1 MSLPA
6 YAFSAKTLPDKWLTA
21 IKHDSFQMTSSRT
34 SIERDAR
41 VLQLYEQ
48 LIEIEQRL
56 VPTGLHVFGRA
67 AELQEKAD
75 LLRMVASFDR
85 PEHGV
90 RALPALVAEALGVPS
105 YEQLIQETATSEM
118 KELIDEIVSD
128 AVALFCKDGVE
139 AAAASLS
146 ERAGVNT
153 EKSLPTFCLLAKIAE
168 QLDSNNELE
177 SLMSALRG
185 EYIAPGPGADIVQNP
200 LVLPT
205 GRNTHAVNPYS
216 VPSHV
221 AFDRARHTAEALLR
235 RYVDEHGRQ
244 PRALALVL
252 WGLDNIKTQG
262 EGVAQALWLLGVRPL
277 RDALNRATD
286 VEVIPLE
293 ELKRPR
299 IDVVMTVSGIF
310 RDLFAPT
317 MTLLDKAVRRVAA
330 LDEPLELNYVRR
342 NIAESMKG
350 GVAKFDDAVTRVF
363 SNAPGNYGTN
373 VNFLVMDSQWETA
386 ETLGDL
392 FMTRKCFAY
401 TRDSRGRMV
410 EGREARP
417 LMDDALSRV
426 EATYQNLDSF
436 EVGITDVDHYFEYL
450 GGISKA
456 VETITKARPAIYV
469 SDSLSPQTKVRSL
482 EETVRLET
490 RAKTLNPK
498 WYEGMLKHGF
508 RGVAEIENHV
518 ANTFGWSATADAV
531 DPWIYTEISKTFL
544 LDPIMFNRLMELN
557 AHSVSSLTRRLLEAH
572 DRGYWNPDEQLIE
585 SLQELLETITNRKEA
600 GIIAS
605 TEIGSS

>member
-1 MSLPA
+1 
-6 YAFSAKTLPDKWLTA
+6 
-21 IKHDSFQMTSSRT
+21 MTTSR
-34 SIERDAR
+34 SPIERDAR

-85 PEHGV
+85 PEHGA
-90 RALPALVAEALGVPS
+90 RSLPALVAEGLGVHS
-105 YEQLIQETATSEM
+105 YEQLLQETPSSEM
-118 KELIDEIVSD
+118 KEWIDNIVKE
-128 AVALFCKDGVE
+128 AVALFCHNGSD
-139 AAAASLS
+139 AATKLLYEKAN
-146 ERAGVNT
+146 VNPG
-153 EKSLPTFCLLAKIAE
+153 KSTPTFSLLTTIAA
-168 QLDSNNELE
+168 QLDINSEQE
-177 SLMSALRG
+177 SLIRGLRG
-185 EYIAPGPGADIVQNP
+185 EYITPGPGADIVQNP

-216 VPSHV
+216 VPSHA
-221 AFDRARHTAEALLR
+221 AFERARHTAEALLN
-235 RYVDEHGRQ
+235 RYVEEHARH

-262 EGVAQALWLLGVRPL
+262 EGVAQALWLLGVRPV

-286 VEVIPLE
+286 VEVIPLA

-317 MTLLDKAVRRVAA
+317 MLLLDKAVRRVAA
-330 LDEPLELNYVRR
+330 LDEPLDQNYVRQ
-342 NIAESMKG
+342 NISDSLQRGELQ
-350 GVAKFDDAVTRVF
+350 FDDAVTRVF

-373 VNFLVMDSQWETA
+373 VNFMVLDSQWQTP

-392 FMTRKCFAY
+392 FMVRKSFAY
-401 TRDSRGRMV
+401 TRDSRGRNV
-410 EGREARP
+410 EGREART

-450 GGISKA
+450 GGISRA
-456 VETITKARPAIYV
+456 VESLTKSRPAIYV

-490 RAKTLNPK
+490 RTKTLNPK
-498 WYEGMLKHGF
+498 WYEGMLQHGF
-508 RGVAEIENHV
+508 RGVAEIESHV

-531 DPWIYTEISKTFL
+531 DPWIYTEISKTYL
-544 LDPIMFNRLMELN
+544 LDPVMCERLMELN
-557 AHSVSSLTRRLLEAH
+557 PYSTTSLARRLLEAH
-572 DRGYWNPDEQLIE
+572 ERGYWNPDEEVIE
-585 SLQELLETITNRKEA
+585 RLRDLLQN
-600 GIIAS
+600 S
-605 TEIGSS
+605 TEAV